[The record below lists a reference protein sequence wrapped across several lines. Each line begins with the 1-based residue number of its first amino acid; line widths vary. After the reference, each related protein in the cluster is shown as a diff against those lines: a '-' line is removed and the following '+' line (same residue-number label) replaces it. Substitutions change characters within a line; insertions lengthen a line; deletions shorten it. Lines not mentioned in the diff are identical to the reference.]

1 MTAYHLGSTQ
11 EDLQDWPFDNPAS
24 RYVILEGT
32 PRASGRIDRG
42 NGTAHHR
49 LGIWRCT
56 PGAFEC
62 TERGDELQTIISGRL
77 KLVRGDGSTE
87 AFGPGDSFFTLK
99 GERVQ
104 WHIEETVTKVFF
116 THDPDGDND

>member
-1 MTAYHLGSTQ
+1 MTIYTPKSAYD
-11 EDLQDWPFDNPAS
+11 DLEDWPFDNPAS
-24 RYVILEGT
+24 NYVILKGD

-42 NGTAHHR
+42 TGKSRHR

-62 TERGDELQTIISGRL
+62 TERGDELQTILSGRL
-77 KLVRGDGSTE
+77 TLVREGGE
-87 AFGPGDSFFTLK
+87 RQNLGPGDSVFTHK

-104 WHIEETVTKVFF
+104 WHIIDTVTKVFF
-116 THDPDGDND
+116 THDKEGEDD

>member
-1 MTAYHLGSTQ
+1 MSAYPLDIDVD
-11 EDLQDWPFDNPAS
+11 DLEDWPFDNAAS
-24 RYVILEGT
+24 EYVILHGQ
-32 PRASGRIDRG
+32 PQASGRLDRG
-42 NGTAHHR
+42 TATSRHR

-62 TERGDELQTIISGRL
+62 TERGDELQTILSGKLR
-77 KLVRGDGSTE
+77 LVRGDGSE
-87 AFGPGDSFFTLK
+87 QQFDPGDSFFTNK